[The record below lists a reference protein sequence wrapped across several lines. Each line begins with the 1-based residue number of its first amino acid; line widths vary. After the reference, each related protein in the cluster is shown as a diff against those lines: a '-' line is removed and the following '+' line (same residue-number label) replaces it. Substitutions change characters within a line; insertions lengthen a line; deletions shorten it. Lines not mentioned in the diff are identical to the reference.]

1 MSQRGGKV
9 GDVTRIDPQT
19 DSLVPSWLTL
29 SEAAEQLDLDV
40 KRVRHMVHERK
51 LLAVDRGEREAHV
64 PDSFIREGQLVKGL
78 PGTLTLLADAGFDDD
93 ESLRWL
99 FTPDDSLPGAPI
111 DALTEDR
118 GKEVKRRAQALG
130 F

>member
-1 MSQRGGKV
+1 M
-9 GDVTRIDPQT
+9 TRIDPQT
-19 DSLVPSWLTL
+19 DALVPAWLTL

-51 LLAVDRGEREAHV
+51 LLAVDRGEREPYV
-64 PDSFIREGQLVKGL
+64 PDPFIRDGQLVKGL

-111 DALTEDR
+111 DALSEDR